1 MSIFSLENKRIVV
14 FGGAGYLGS
23 ATVDA
28 MLDLGAKVIVADCFP
43 EYAKEHM
50 AELSKKPGCR
60 AFHCDATDPAS
71 VRAAYD
77 ECEKVFGT
85 MTSMVNLIA
94 FGPAG
99 GPKPIESCD
108 DESFRIGV
116 EGSLDVMFRTLREA
130 IPYLVKSE
138 SPAIV
143 NTASMYGLVSPDPRI
158 YGTSGQNNPVYYGAG
173 KAGVAQLTR
182 YAAGHLAAKGI
193 RVNSVT
199 PGPFPDS
206 RKLPPEDFLREL
218 GNKTMLGRVGRN
230 TEIAG
235 AYCYLV
241 SDAASFVTGSNV
253 VVDGGWTAW

>member
-1 MSIFSLENKRIVV
+1 MSIFSLEGKRIAA
-14 FGGAGYLGS
+14 FGGAGYLGA
-23 ATVDA
+23 ATVEA
-28 MLDLGAKVIVADCFP
+28 MLELGAEVLVADRFP
-43 EYAKEHM
+43 DYTQDHVKR
-50 AELSKKPGCR
+50 LSQQKRCVLTP
-60 AFHCDATDPAS
+60 CDAGSPES
-71 VRAAYD
+71 IRAALD
-77 ECEKVFGT
+77 ACMEAFGGV
-85 MTSMVNLIA
+85 TSVVNFIA

-99 GPKPIESCD
+99 GPKPLEECD
-108 DESFRIGV
+108 DEMFSVGV
-116 EGSLDVMFRTLREA
+116 EGSLGVMFRVLRESV
-130 IPYLVKSE
+130 PYLGQNASSAV
-138 SPAIV
+138 V

-199 PGPFPDS
+199 PGPFPDA
-206 RKLPPEDFLREL
+206 RHLPPQDFLNEL
-218 GNKTMLGRVGRN
+218 SNKTMLGRVGKN

-241 SDAASFVTGSNV
+241 SDAASFVTGANI